1 MPKQETHLQ
10 KNSVGLALG
19 GGAARCLAQI
29 GVLEVLEQEGIHI
42 GTVAGTSAGSII
54 GALFASGAVDLDELK
69 KIASTMRW
77 RDMVKANFPKRGLIS
92 SEKIYRFM
100 YKHIRDM
107 RFEELKV
114 PLAVVASNLRNGEKV
129 VITKGPVARAVQA
142 SCALPVIFT
151 PTELHGDL
159 LVDGGATSQLPVL
172 TVKENLKAPFVIA
185 VDVNGNAMG
194 NNRLDNMFQI
204 AIHFVSL
211 FARKN
216 AQWER
221 RFADVVIE
229 VDATGVSLI
238 DLSKGSL
245 MMDRGRKATLNKM
258 DEIKTKMK
266 NRFLHSET
274 WEQHTRRQ

>member
-1 MPKQETHLQ
+1 MPKQETRLQ

-29 GVLEVLEQEGIHI
+29 GVLEVLEQEEIPI
-42 GTVAGTSAGSII
+42 GAVAGTSAGSIV
-54 GALFASGAVDLDELK
+54 GALFASGVVDLGELK
-69 KIASTMRW
+69 KIASTLKW
-77 RDMVKANFPKRGLIS
+77 RDMVKANFPKRGFIS

-100 YKHIRDM
+100 YKHIRNM
-107 RFEELKV
+107 RFEDLKI

-129 VITKGPVARAVQA
+129 VITTGPVARAVQA
-142 SCALPVIFT
+142 SCALPIIFT
-151 PTELHGDL
+151 PTELNGEL

-172 TVKENLKAPFVIA
+172 TVKENLKTPFVIA

-204 AIHFVSL
+204 AIHFISL

-216 AQWER
+216 AQLER
-221 RFADVVIE
+221 RFADVVID

-238 DLSKGSL
+238 DLNKGPL
-245 MMDRGRKATLNKM
+245 MMDRGREATLKKL
-258 DEIKTKMK
+258 DEIKAKM
-266 NRFLHSET
+266 RDLFLASKTSEHHALP
-274 WEQHTRRQ
+274 E